1 MQSVAC
7 HVNTW
12 KCFAAPE
19 DSKIEPTPEIHAK
32 VLRSWATQATC
43 AQALVIWHVISL
55 AQFSLRCYQRVKRC
69 QSLEAVQRSPEEQT
83 EHTLELRTVKT
94 TTIISTQLAPIAH
107 RIVAFAAARYA
118 RHTLHRLTRS
128 SYALEQSSRCV
139 QHTASHRTPI
149 SRHLVSSPAC
159 VVVHRCTS

>member
-7 HVNTW
+7 HVNTR

-32 VLRSWATQATC
+32 VLRSSATQATC
-43 AQALVIWHVISL
+43 AQAPVIWHVISL
-55 AQFSLRCYQRVKRC
+55 AQFSLRCYQRVERC
-69 QSLEAVQRSPEEQT
+69 QSSIANAVPEEQT

-107 RIVAFAAARYA
+107 RIVAFDTERCARPHSA
-118 RHTLHRLTRS
+118 S
-128 SYALEQSSRCV
+128 SDSLSL
-139 QHTASHRTPI
+139 RT
-149 SRHLVSSPAC
+149 
-159 VVVHRCTS
+159 